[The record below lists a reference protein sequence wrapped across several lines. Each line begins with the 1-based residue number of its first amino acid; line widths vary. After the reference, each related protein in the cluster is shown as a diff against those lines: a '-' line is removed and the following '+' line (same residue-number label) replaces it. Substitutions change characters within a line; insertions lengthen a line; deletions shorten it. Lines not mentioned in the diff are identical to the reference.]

1 MAAVGEQMK
10 HVVMAEVL
18 GVRVTT
24 QVLEMWAVQCT
35 DESNGR

>member
-24 QVLEMWAVQCT
+24 YPGIGNVGGAVH
-35 DESNGR
+35 R